1 MAITKSISL
10 RGITIPGAYIR
21 IDRIMGGKYSG
32 FQAEAGIYAGPGVP
46 QPLEIIGFNFGF
58 VDGTDLM
65 VTAYEAAKSLP
76 EFSGCSDC

>member
-32 FQAEAGIYAGPGVP
+32 VQAEAGIYSAAGVS
-46 QPLEIIGFNFGF
+46 QPLDVIGFSFAFDDNQD
-58 VDGTDLM
+58 VLQ
-65 VTAYEAAKSLP
+65 TAYAALKQIP
-76 EFSGCSDC
+76 EFADATDC